1 MQAQLMA
8 SPRKEAWKHLGD
20 WNGLEG
26 LQQQQQ
32 GEDED
37 GMSELSLRSE
47 QPECAQAHPEP
58 AGPSSSRSQLQQLF
72 QLSGHTCGVIF
83 D

>member
-1 MQAQLMA
+1 MQTQLMA

-26 LQQQQQ
+26 LQQQQD
-32 GEDED
+32 EDED
-37 GMSELSLRSE
+37 GMSELSLRGE
-47 QPECAQAHPEP
+47 
-58 AGPSSSRSQLQQLF
+58 PSSSRSQLQQLF
-72 QLSGHTCGVIF
+72 QLSGHTCGVIS